1 MIASSWRDIYD
12 GGVKRF
18 YNVLDL
24 DDLYGNIIGYK
35 ECVMILYNGRL
46 FPSENMFRL
55 LYSNWISGLPY
66 VIQYAPRK
74 YCDFQIEYVYMLY

>member
-18 YNVLDL
+18 YNVL

-55 LYSNWISGLPY
+55 LYSNWIY
-66 VIQYAPRK
+66 E
-74 YCDFQIEYVYMLY
+74 FQDYRMLYNMLHENIAISR